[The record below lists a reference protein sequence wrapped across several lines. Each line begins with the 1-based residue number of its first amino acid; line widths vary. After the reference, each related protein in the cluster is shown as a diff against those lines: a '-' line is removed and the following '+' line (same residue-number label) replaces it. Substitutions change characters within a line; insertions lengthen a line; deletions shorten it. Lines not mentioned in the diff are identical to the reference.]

1 MKLSWWYLSDSSHP
15 PEVGGNSALIMCFL
29 TFYLGL
35 FLCICMRLFPPYLN
49 LASVAISHMKKRKLI
64 MVGMNTAKET
74 TKRIRGIR
82 QEKRLQSFNLLPG
95 ALRKGDKKR
104 VTIYKLYGTLK
115 GGFGEPR
122 PGSGLNE
129 SSQDLGFQKN
139 HPRGRAG

>member
-1 MKLSWWYLSDSSHP
+1 MFPDFLSGSLSMHLYEAIFTL
-15 PEVGGNSALIMCFL
+15 PESGFC
-29 TFYLGL
+29 
-35 FLCICMRLFPPYLN
+35 CHFP
-49 LASVAISHMKKRKLI
+49 MKKRKLI
-64 MVGMNTAKET
+64 MVGMNTTKAKET